1 MAKLPETMELML
13 SNSSPDAKVWS
24 VLCFIL
30 PYMNQLPDKFMGIL
44 PHPLNI

>member
-30 PYMNQLPDKFMGIL
+30 CNTLSYPIV
-44 PHPLNI
+44 LNATYSVLAVI